1 VLRLVGHPEV
11 VDEPWFAHGRSRA
24 EHADLLD
31 GYVGEWIAARDRAE
45 VMALFEAAGA
55 AVAPVYKPSELLEDP
70 QVQAL
75 ELITTVPD
83 EDLGPIRMQNVMWR
97 MGRTPGSIRST
108 GRALGADTDEI
119 LENDLALSAEDVRK
133 LRERGVV
140 A

>member
-1 VLRLVGHPEV
+1 MTTKG
-11 VDEPWFAHGRSRA
+11 S
-24 EHADLLD
+24 LLD
-31 GYVGEWIAARDRAE
+31 AYVGEWIGARERDE
-45 VMALFEAAGA
+45 VMAAFEKAGA

-97 MGRTPGSIRST
+97 MGRTPGRIRST
-108 GRALGADTDEI
+108 GRALGADSAEI
-119 LENDLALSAEDVRK
+119 LEHDLGLTSTEVK
-133 LRERGVV
+133 ELRDRGVV